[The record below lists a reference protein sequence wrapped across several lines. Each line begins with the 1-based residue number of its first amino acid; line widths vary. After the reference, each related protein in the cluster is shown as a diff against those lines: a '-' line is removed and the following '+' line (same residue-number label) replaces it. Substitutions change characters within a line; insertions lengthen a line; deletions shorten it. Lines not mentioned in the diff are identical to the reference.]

1 MVTRIGAEKSS
12 PTDFRLVAATHSDID
27 ELRRSGQL
35 RDDFFFRL
43 NVVSLTVPPLRA
55 RRSDIPLLISHFVGL
70 HAVRHRKQPI
80 EFSPEAL
87 EVLQGYNYPG
97 NVRELENLVERLQV
111 MQPGEEIQPRH
122 LPESVRQ
129 AVQPNGKRRGC
140 FRTELPLREA
150 VKDFEMHF
158 IQQILEEENGNRTK
172 AAKRLG
178 IARKTLWEKLT
189 ESVTESS
196 DFAETRQPAVAATE
210 PGSRSPRFDGVAK
223 SPGYGVTAFSQDLD
237 IADVCLRP

>member
-1 MVTRIGAEKSS
+1 MVTRIGAEKPS
-12 PTDFRLVAATHSDID
+12 PTDFRLIAATHSDID

-122 LPESVRQ
+122 LPETVRQ

-189 ESVTESS
+189 ESVTE
-196 DFAETRQPAVAATE
+196 
-210 PGSRSPRFDGVAK
+210 K
-223 SPGYGVTAFSQDLD
+223 
-237 IADVCLRP
+237 